1 MFFYKK
7 KGGKMGKQILVVGSL
22 NMDIVVEMSEMPK
35 CGETVLGECLSYVP
49 GGKGANQACA
59 IGRLGGNVSML
70 GCVGNDS
77 FGKTQMESLTHCGVC
92 MKHIQEEETLT
103 GTAVIF
109 VDQDGNNSIVVLSG
123 ANKRCDIEY
132 IKKRDQLF
140 QEADYIMFQMEIPT
154 ETVYYGLRRAK
165 ELGKKTL
172 LNPAPVPE
180 FIPDEVWSQI
190 DYLTPN
196 ETELMKLTGIQDTSE
211 SSIRK
216 GAKSLIEKGVKNILV
231 TLGERGALFINGE
244 VEQHFPARSVQA
256 VDTTA
261 AGDCF
266 NGAFVMALAEGKTVE
281 EAIKFAN
288 IASSITVTRKG
299 AQSSIPYKDEVK
311 NYI

>member
-1 MFFYKK
+1 
-7 KGGKMGKQILVVGSL
+7 MGKQILVVGSL

-35 CGETVLGECLSYVP
+35 CGETVLGENLSYVP

-77 FGKTQMESLTHCGVC
+77 FGKIQMESLSHCGVC
-92 MKHIQEEETLT
+92 MDYVQEEKILT

-109 VDQDGNNSIVVLSG
+109 VDKDGSNSIVVLSG
-123 ANKRCDIEY
+123 ANKCCDIEY
-132 IKKRDQLF
+132 IKKREWLLK
-140 QEADYIMFQMEIPT
+140 EADFVMFQMEIPT

-180 FIPDEVWSQI
+180 SIPDEIWNQI

-196 ETELMKLTGIQDTSE
+196 ETELMKLTGIKDTSE
-211 SSIRK
+211 NNIRK

-231 TLGERGALFINGE
+231 TLGERGAFFINE
-244 VEQHFPARSVQA
+244 EMEQYFPARSVQA
-256 VDTTA
+256 IDTTA

-266 NGAFVMALAEGKTVE
+266 NGAFVMALAEGKNIE

-299 AQSSIPYKDEVK
+299 AQSSIPYRDEVK